1 MSPDASQPGNC
12 LSYAADT
19 VACYQIVSNREPAVC
34 LLAARRVAVLGIRG
48 ALCRTVLGA
57 WAYER

>member
-19 VACYQIVSNREPAVC
+19 VACYQIVSNREPAAC
-34 LLAARRVAVLGIRG
+34 LLAARRVAVLGIRMFT
-48 ALCRTVLGA
+48 ALFQVTLNGQP
-57 WAYER
+57 